1 MNEVYM
7 DVPAVRDLAKNFGT
21 ISEVLNTVSKV
32 LEALML
38 ILNTTAFIGAV
49 GGAAVANYIDSIK
62 PHIDRV
68 AAKCEELMGDIN
80 ASATAFENGDM
91 DGANLFAAKYGG

>member
-7 DVPAVRDLAKNFGT
+7 DVPAVRGLAKNFGS
-21 ISEVLNTVSKV
+21 IAEVLNTVSKI
-32 LEALML
+32 LESLML

-49 GGAAVANYIDSIK
+49 GGAAVANYIDAIK

-68 AAKCEELMGDIN
+68 AAKCDELMEDIN
-80 ASATAFENGDM
+80 AAATAFENGDL
-91 DGANLFAAKYGG
+91 DGERLFAAKYGG